1 MRRKSVTKKSAT
13 KNPGDLARAARSV
26 VAEHGW
32 DFEVAKR
39 LPQSAWTPVLAPLL
53 AAGLTSINQPHIETA
68 GAADDPLERSLEIP
82 ILEHPTGPM
91 TRARQRRLTA
101 SFATAQLAGISAVL
115 ADA

>member
-1 MRRKSVTKKSAT
+1 MRRESATRKCT
-13 KNPGDLARAARSV
+13 KNPGDRVQAARRV

-39 LPQSAWTPVLAPLL
+39 LPRSAWTPVLAPLL

-82 ILEHPTGPM
+82 IPEHRP
-91 TRARQRRLTA
+91 AR
-101 SFATAQLAGISAVL
+101 
-115 ADA
+115 